1 MLLNGAAVK
10 NGGVRIWIDRSAKH
24 TEKMLQWRN
33 QSATRQAEL
42 KLPVT
47 ADKNWLSI
55 KPDQASGIANAARI
69 CSEALNNIW

>member
-1 MLLNGAAVK
+1 MLLNGAAVED
-10 NGGVRIWIDRSAKH
+10 GGVRIWIDCSAKH
-24 TEKMLQWRN
+24 TEKMLQWHN
-33 QSATRQAEL
+33 LSASWQPEL

-69 CSEALNNIW
+69 CSEAKSIG